1 MIGHSE
7 FANYKSTELLP
18 SSTQDFTYQCTLKQ
32 KIMEKTWTDCIP
44 RLLPVREHLH
54 KALAATQP
62 VDFCP
67 ALIAHRDGTYP
78 KCLWRES
85 TSTCSGARPESI
97 SSHYP
102 NPFLLCWVP
111 SGEPTAQRSKK
122 QTHKSPSALNQ
133 HWQCQR

>member
-7 FANYKSTELLP
+7 FANYKSTELLS

-32 KIMEKTWTDCIP
+32 NIMENTWTDGIP

-54 KALAATQP
+54 KAFAATQP
-62 VDFCP
+62 VDFCH
-67 ALIAHRDGTYP
+67 ALIAHRVGTYP

-85 TSTCSGARPESI
+85 TSTCSGAQPESI

-102 NPFLLCWVP
+102 NPFLSCWVP
-111 SGEPTAQRSKK
+111 SGEPTAQLSKK
-122 QTHKSPSALNQ
+122 QTHKSPSSLNQ
-133 HWQCQR
+133 H